1 MAGAAAAQ
9 RWATRLLGLA
19 VVALALWLVARNFQ
33 PPKAIGTAPT
43 AAADDGKGLMFAYG
57 DGGGASGAGGGGAFG
72 DGGVPLLL
80 SDLLENEP
88 RMDGGAGGT
97 MFDGSPVPM
106 LPMDAPRSVRFGV
119 VLVTYDGAQPSPTAT
134 RQATR
139 PKADA
144 RVLAVKLAGTA
155 KQDFHAAVQQG
166 DAGSSDDIG
175 RVKLGILEPAPE
187 YVLFTL
193 PIDGVGGPI
202 DTPRGFWIVKRLE

>member
-1 MAGAAAAQ
+1 MAVQ
-9 RWATRLLGLA
+9 RWATTLLGLA
-19 VVALALWLVARNFQ
+19 VVVLAVWLVVRNFQ

-43 AAADDGKGLMFAYG
+43 AAAADGKGFPSSDAG
-57 DGGGASGAGGGGAFG
+57 ASVSGGGALG

-97 MFDGSPVPM
+97 MFDGSPVPP
-106 LPMDAPRSVRFGV
+106 LPMDVPRTVRFGV
-119 VLVTYDGAQPSPTAT
+119 VLVSYDGAQPSPTAA
-134 RQATR
+134 RQASR

-144 RVLAVKLAGTA
+144 RALAVKLVDTA

-166 DAGSSDDIG
+166 DGGSADDIG

-193 PIDGVGGPI
+193 PIDGVGGPV

>member
-1 MAGAAAAQ
+1 MAVQ
-9 RWATRLLGLA
+9 RWATTLLGLA
-19 VVALALWLVARNFQ
+19 VVVLAVWLVARNFQ
-33 PPKAIGTAPT
+33 PPKAIGTAPI
-43 AAADDGKGLMFAYG
+43 AAADDGKGLTFAG
-57 DGGGASGAGGGGAFG
+57 RDAGAVGAGGGAALG

-119 VLVTYDGAQPSPTAT
+119 VLVSYDGAQPSPTAT
-134 RQATR
+134 RPATR

-144 RVLAVKLAGTA
+144 RALAVKLSQTA

-193 PIDGVGGPI
+193 PIDGVGGPV
-202 DTPRGFWIVKRLE
+202 DTPRGYWVVKRLE

>member
-1 MAGAAAAQ
+1 MAVQ
-9 RWATRLLGLA
+9 RWATTLLGLA
-19 VVALALWLVARNFQ
+19 VVVLAVWLVVRNFQ
-33 PPKAIGTAPT
+33 PPKAIGTAPI
-43 AAADDGKGLMFAYG
+43 AAADDGKGLLTAR
-57 DGGGASGAGGGGAFG
+57 DGGAGAAGGGGGGAMLG

-106 LPMDAPRSVRFGV
+106 LPMDAPRMVRFGV
-119 VLVTYDGAQPSPTAT
+119 VLVSYDGAQPSPTAT

-139 PKADA
+139 SKADA
-144 RVLAVKLAGTA
+144 RALAVKLADTA

-193 PIDGVGGPI
+193 PIDGVGGPV
-202 DTPRGFWIVKRLE
+202 DTPRGYWIVKRLE

>member
-1 MAGAAAAQ
+1 MAVQ
-9 RWATRLLGLA
+9 RWATTLLGLA
-19 VVALALWLVARNFQ
+19 VVALTVWLVVRNFQ
-33 PPKAIGTAPT
+33 PPKAIGTAPA
-43 AAADDGKGLMFAYG
+43 AAADDGKLAP
-57 DGGGASGAGGGGAFG
+57 AVGAGGGGALG

-80 SDLLENEP
+80 SDLLQNEP

-106 LPMDAPRSVRFGV
+106 LPMDAPRTVRFGV
-119 VLVTYDGAQPSPTAT
+119 VLVSYDGAQPSPAAT

-144 RVLAVKLAGTA
+144 RALAVKLAATA

-166 DAGSSDDIG
+166 DGGSSDDIG

-193 PIDGVGGPI
+193 PIDGVGGPV
-202 DTPRGFWIVKRLE
+202 DTPRGYWIVKRLE